1 MTGRIRKNII
11 DSTMLHENEVVM
23 LLLGVGIFLFILLN
37 ISHIR
42 HISFWKIL
50 ITSYSLLLIGWILT
64 VLEGYF
70 LESLLNFLEH
80 LSYVMSSLVLA
91 VWCFKVLGNS
101 RKEGQA

>member
-1 MTGRIRKNII
+1 
-11 DSTMLHENEVVM
+11 MLHENEVVM
-23 LLLGVGIFLFILLN
+23 LLLGVGVFLFILLN

-42 HISFWKIL
+42 RISYWKIL
-50 ITSYSLLLIGWILT
+50 IAGYSLLLAGWILT

-80 LSYVMSSLVLA
+80 MSYAMSAVVMA
-91 VWCFKVLGNS
+91 VWCFRVFGNS

>member
-1 MTGRIRKNII
+1 
-11 DSTMLHENEVVM
+11 MLHENEVVM
-23 LLLGVGIFLFILLN
+23 LLLGLGIFLFMLLN

-50 ITSYSLLLIGWILT
+50 IASYSLLLTGWILT

-91 VWCFKVLGNS
+91 IWCFKVFGNS

>member
-1 MTGRIRKNII
+1 
-11 DSTMLHENEVVM
+11 MLHENGVVM
-23 LLLGVGIFLFILLN
+23 LLLGVGIFLFMLLN

-50 ITSYSLLLIGWILT
+50 IVSYCLLLTGWILT

-70 LESLLNFLEH
+70 LESLLNLLEH
-80 LSYVMSSLVLA
+80 LSYALSSLVLA
-91 VWCFKVLGNS
+91 VWCFKVFLNR

>member
-1 MTGRIRKNII
+1 
-11 DSTMLHENEVVM
+11 MLHENEVVM
-23 LLLGVGIFLFILLN
+23 LLLGVGIFLFMLMN

-50 ITSYSLLLIGWILT
+50 IASYSLLLTGWILT

-80 LSYVMSSLVLA
+80 LSYAMSSLVLA
-91 VWCFKVLGNS
+91 VWCFKVFGDI

>member
-1 MTGRIRKNII
+1 
-11 DSTMLHENEVVM
+11 MLHENEVVM
-23 LLLGVGIFLFILLN
+23 LLLGVGIFLFLLLN
-37 ISHIR
+37 LSHIR

-50 ITSYSLLLIGWILT
+50 IVSYSLLLAGWILT

-80 LSYVMSSLVLA
+80 LSYVTSSLVLA
-91 VWCFKVLGNS
+91 VWCFKVFGNS